1 VASDG
6 PACGRH
12 PNVATRVSCVQCE
25 APICPDCMIAA
36 PVGFKCPDCARQA
49 SPARPPGRPNQY
61 AQAVGYGAGAA
72 MAAMVVLSLVFRQGF
87 LSWIAAGFAGY
98 LVSEAV
104 RRGASGN
111 RADPFRYLGYGLTV
125 AAVAGGWML
134 LAGGV
139 GPALDVLTRS
149 PYALVTFLAALY
161 GAWRSVG

>member
-1 VASDG
+1 VPRDS

-12 PNVATRVSCVQCE
+12 DVATRVSCTRCD

-36 PVGFKCPDCARQA
+36 PVGFNCPDCARQTGPVGP
-49 SPARPPGRPNQY
+49 SGRPHQY

-72 MAAMVVLSLVFRQGF
+72 LAAMVVLSLVFRQGF

-125 AAVAGGWML
+125 AAVAGGWLL

-139 GPALDVLTRS
+139 GPALEVLTAS
-149 PYALVTFLAALY
+149 PYAVVTFLAALY
-161 GAWRSVG
+161 GAWRSLG